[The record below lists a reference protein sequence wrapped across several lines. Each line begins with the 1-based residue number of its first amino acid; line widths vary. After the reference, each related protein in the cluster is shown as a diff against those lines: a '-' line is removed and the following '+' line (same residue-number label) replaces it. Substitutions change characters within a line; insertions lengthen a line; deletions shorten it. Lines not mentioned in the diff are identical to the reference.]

1 MKRFTL
7 KNNVIIKGMNI
18 NKPPRSFADIASKPA
33 PQSFQESSDTEPVT
47 EAVDVRPSNAVLFK
61 STRSQVMD
69 FINSKMGVQLEEE
82 DICAAHELKP
92 GRNDKVPPLVV
103 RFTYTSV
110 KQDVMSAKRNIP
122 RTENIYINDQLT
134 ATNGKIFYQAR
145 SLVRNHKLHAAW
157 TRLGQVFTKVTEVS
171 RPVLVKSLKDLPI
184 L

>member
-1 MKRFTL
+1 MYSLYFPCTYLRQNAPFYVDFSLDGHLKNGHLLSTLFLEYTNEMKRFTL

-103 RFTYTSV
+103 RSHTPPLNR
-110 KQDVMSAKRNIP
+110 M
-122 RTENIYINDQLT
+122 
-134 ATNGKIFYQAR
+134 
-145 SLVRNHKLHAAW
+145 
-157 TRLGQVFTKVTEVS
+157 
-171 RPVLVKSLKDLPI
+171 
-184 L
+184 